1 MPLSRGPAAVELCTQ
16 WLESDGRYVHPR
28 PERPLVFRGPIGRHD
43 RFRRLQHSG
52 SRDRNRQVE
61 TICVAADRSGWCC
74 VGVGKHGRG
83 INKCEGGVSVS
94 TPKGPTLAVLPMTKD
109 EPSAAG
115 PQVLQPSGWPAPKGY
130 ANGMA
135 ADGRLVL
142 TGGVIGW
149 DSQGH
154 LPADFVAQVRQTLS
168 NISAILA
175 EGGARPEHLVRL
187 TWYVVDMEEYLA
199 NLKSLGQ
206 AYREIFGAHY
216 PAMALVQVVRLVER
230 AARVEIEAT
239 AVVPR

>member
-1 MPLSRGPAAVELCTQ
+1 VSR
-16 WLESDGRYVHPR
+16 S
-28 PERPLVFRGPIGRHD
+28 
-43 RFRRLQHSG
+43 
-52 SRDRNRQVE
+52 
-61 TICVAADRSGWCC
+61 
-74 VGVGKHGRG
+74 
-83 INKCEGGVSVS
+83 
-94 TPKGPTLAVLPMTKD
+94 KGPTLAVLPVTKD
-109 EPSAAG
+109 ATSATKA
-115 PQVLQPSGWPAPKGY
+115 QILQPAGWPAPKGY

-135 ADGRLVL
+135 ADGRIVV

-149 DSQGH
+149 NDQGD

-199 NLKSLGQ
+199 NLKTLGQ
-206 AYREIFGAHY
+206 VYRDIFGAHY
-216 PAMALVQVVRLVER
+216 PAMALVQVVRLVEK